1 MRDRNPVRVLLV
13 DDHRAVLIGL
23 STLIDGEFPRLQVAG
38 AAATGAEA
46 LRLANETHPDVI
58 LLDVD
63 LGDENGLDLMPEL
76 TRDGAA
82 KVVILTSVR
91 DPMLRTR
98 AQQLGA
104 HGFVS
109 KDEPATAIFAA
120 IDVAML
126 GAGQG
131 GVGGL
136 SQVHGSTFPEK
147 EGASSDLPSPQR
159 D

>member
-1 MRDRNPVRVLLV
+1 M
-13 DDHRAVLIGL
+13 
-23 STLIDGEFPRLQVAG
+23 
-38 AAATGAEA
+38 
-46 LRLANETHPDVI
+46 
-58 LLDVD
+58 D

-76 TRDGAA
+76 MRDGAA

-91 DPMLRTR
+91 DPGLRTR

-120 IDVAML
+120 IDGAVL
-126 GAGQG
+126 GSSQG

-136 SQVHGSTFPEK
+136 SRAHGSTFPEK
-147 EGASSDLPSPQR
+147 EGASSDLPPPQR